1 MVDLLGERGKKNQ
14 GVQHKNCQ
22 EPALQMTAKTS
33 GAQLSQPLKLP
44 LRLRST
50 RDIKKAVFLM
60 VFSSHKGPWERKKLF
75 LSPNG
80 ISVKSNRVSSG
91 SCKQTSENGMTQSAV
106 ARPTL
111 ALDTTVEFW
120 FDPANAVRTRRH
132 GPRASQGGQAFF
144 QFDGL
149 GSREAQG

>member
-50 RDIKKAVFLM
+50 GNTPFSCVFRELIRN
-60 VFSSHKGPWERKKLF
+60 EE
-75 LSPNG
+75 SP
-80 ISVKSNRVSSG
+80 S
-91 SCKQTSENGMTQSAV
+91 
-106 ARPTL
+106 L
-111 ALDTTVEFW
+111 AGNW
-120 FDPANAVRTRRH
+120 AVRLDVCAYVDLTH
-132 GPRASQGGQAFF
+132 PQLPPPPEQSG
-144 QFDGL
+144 
-149 GSREAQG
+149 

>member
-50 RDIKKAVFLM
+50 TIHTQQSTLSRESGAEKWTKWPRPALCSSTRD
-60 VFSSHKGPWERKKLF
+60 FSSRSRTFRSSALIQP
-75 LSPNG
+75 
-80 ISVKSNRVSSG
+80 RVHLAMAPL
-91 SCKQTSENGMTQSAV
+91 TS
-106 ARPTL
+106 
-111 ALDTTVEFW
+111 W
-120 FDPANAVRTRRH
+120 C
-132 GPRASQGGQAFF
+132 
-144 QFDGL
+144 
-149 GSREAQG
+149 

>member
-50 RDIKKAVFLM
+50 GRKVTFLALFARKLGFAFVIESCSGHAM
-60 VFSSHKGPWERKKLF
+60 PIDAGRSGVKIGGPIGP
-75 LSPNG
+75 SP
-80 ISVKSNRVSSG
+80 
-91 SCKQTSENGMTQSAV
+91 
-106 ARPTL
+106 PTL
-111 ALDTTVEFW
+111 LPTT
-120 FDPANAVRTRRH
+120 RY
-132 GPRASQGGQAFF
+132 
-144 QFDGL
+144 
-149 GSREAQG
+149 